1 MSEAKTEI
9 TPEMIADVAKFLCR
23 ECSCQVKELNPG
35 VDLLFVADWR
45 DYFDRIYEGK
55 EPVPMPVMT
64 TATFGTSFTVAKTSE
79 APPVK
84 AVEVQP
90 IKSATPAE
98 SQANV
103 KPAPEIKVVTIEAP

>member
-64 TATFGTSFTVAKTSE
+64 TATLGTRQHERGEDGDNARDDRGRRQVSVPRVLVSGE
-79 APPVK
+79 G
-84 AVEVQP
+84 
-90 IKSATPAE
+90 
-98 SQANV
+98 
-103 KPAPEIKVVTIEAP
+103 IEPGR